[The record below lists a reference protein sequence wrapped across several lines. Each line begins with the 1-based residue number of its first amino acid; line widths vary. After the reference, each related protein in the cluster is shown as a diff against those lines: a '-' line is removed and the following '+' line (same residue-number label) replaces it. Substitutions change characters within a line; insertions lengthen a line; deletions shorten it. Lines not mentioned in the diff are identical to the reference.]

1 MSRFNVSTN
10 YPLIPNSNE
19 YMYERQYISIH
30 SEDRNILHYP
40 SSSEFEIELPQD
52 YCNVQAI
59 RLDSWSFP
67 ANYNTFSVKQ
77 SNVTILFEITL
88 PYNPTDYNI
97 NDPLA
102 IIISD
107 ALYQSI
113 GHQFVVTIEDGFYN
127 PFQMAT
133 ELTRKFNDAV
143 FQYIKNYISQNDP
156 GLLEQFIST
165 GYNQF
170 VVVYNEVGQKFW
182 FGNKS
187 SQFIIVTN
195 SSLYCINKDTANC
208 LKQGYPDFSNWG
220 LPAYLGFTRCNSPVI
235 TSTNGEYPRF
245 FYGDVT
251 PGDNG
256 FWLVPDSEYLGNATS
271 IPVFYVEAPL
281 KINLL
286 GYSYMYL
293 ELHGMNCIDETMP
306 FSVNKQTTTT
316 NETAG
321 VVKSSF
327 AKIAVTTTPYAQWF
341 DNNNNAAGP
350 LKLYNPPAERIRKLK
365 LKLRY
370 HDNTLVDFGNS
381 NYSIMLEFLL
391 YRPQSKKEYKMFL
404 PESISNG

>member
-107 ALYQSI
+107 ALYESI
-113 GHQFVVTIEDGFYN
+113 GHQFVITIEDGFYN

-133 ELTRKFNDAV
+133 ELTRKFNDAII
-143 FQYIKNYISQNDP
+143 QYIKNYISQNNP

-165 GYNQF
+165 GYNQ
-170 VVVYNEVGQKFW
+170 
-182 FGNKS
+182 
-187 SQFIIVTN
+187 
-195 SSLYCINKDTANC
+195 L
-208 LKQGYPDFSNWG
+208 
-220 LPAYLGFTRCNSPVI
+220 
-235 TSTNGEYPRF
+235 
-245 FYGDVT
+245 
-251 PGDNG
+251 
-256 FWLVPDSEYLGNATS
+256 
-271 IPVFYVEAPL
+271 
-281 KINLL
+281 
-286 GYSYMYL
+286 
-293 ELHGMNCIDETMP
+293 
-306 FSVNKQTTTT
+306 
-316 NETAG
+316 
-321 VVKSSF
+321 
-327 AKIAVTTTPYAQWF
+327 
-341 DNNNNAAGP
+341 
-350 LKLYNPPAERIRKLK
+350 
-365 LKLRY
+365 
-370 HDNTLVDFGNS
+370 
-381 NYSIMLEFLL
+381 LL
-391 YRPQSKKEYKMFL
+391 YTMKLDKNFGLVTKVL
-404 PESISNG
+404 NL